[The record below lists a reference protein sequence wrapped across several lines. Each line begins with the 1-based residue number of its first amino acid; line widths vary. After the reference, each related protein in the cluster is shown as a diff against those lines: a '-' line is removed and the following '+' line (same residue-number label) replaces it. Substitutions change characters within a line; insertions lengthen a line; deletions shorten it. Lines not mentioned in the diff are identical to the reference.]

1 MIPVEPISAVA
12 GGVMAVAG
20 AAQQIIANNRLKRL
34 ASKRQA
40 RETPKELIES
50 NQLALNQAQSGLGA
64 SSLDYFTKQNDR
76 SFSASL
82 DAVTRMGGDPN
93 SVSSIFDRQMQGI
106 MKVANDDALMKYQK
120 TSRVFD
126 SLSTLAQERLAN
138 WADRE
143 ATLKDKMASEAMKVK
158 AGSETMKSGLNLG
171 LSSITAMNAGKG
183 YDTGSLSKS
192 SSVAAREGAV
202 AIQRQVA
209 QPLSTT
215 ILPRTT
221 PNFNVNNNS
230 NNFIGPIDWWNG

>member
-126 SLSTLAQERLAN
+126 SLSTLAQERLA
-138 WADRE
+138 
-143 ATLKDKMASEAMKVK
+143 
-158 AGSETMKSGLNLG
+158 
-171 LSSITAMNAGKG
+171 
-183 YDTGSLSKS
+183 
-192 SSVAAREGAV
+192 
-202 AIQRQVA
+202 
-209 QPLSTT
+209 
-215 ILPRTT
+215 
-221 PNFNVNNNS
+221 
-230 NNFIGPIDWWNG
+230 